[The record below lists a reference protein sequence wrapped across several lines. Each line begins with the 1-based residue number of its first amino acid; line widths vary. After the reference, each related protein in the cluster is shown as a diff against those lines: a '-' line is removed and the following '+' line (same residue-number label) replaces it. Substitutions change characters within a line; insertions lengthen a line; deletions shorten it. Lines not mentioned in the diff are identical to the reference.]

1 MNKLTSDMEQ
11 LWSSLGLSE
20 YGPSRSLQ
28 FIAADSGEGT
38 SLLAREFAVYAA
50 RRMAQPVWLVSL
62 EPGSNVHMDAVQA
75 QPWRFGPLGEMKQ
88 ASPDGSM
95 FFEVLPVE
103 RDHRGRLIADA
114 DYLVAYG
121 VCEQRLWLTHFRQDR
136 LSADQTVEICAN
148 AAYWNALKAYSGL
161 IIIDSP
167 ALDRSTDGLTIA
179 PFMDQSVI
187 VLAADGASVR
197 GPALL
202 KNAMMA
208 AGANCVGLV
217 FNRDPARRGGR
228 AKELKR
234 LR

>member
-1 MNKLTSDMEQ
+1 MIDLTSDMAQ
-11 LWSSLGLSE
+11 LWSALGLAQT
-20 YGPSRSLQ
+20 GPSRSVQ

-50 RRMAQPVWLVSL
+50 RRMVQPVWLVSL
-62 EPGSNVHMDAVQA
+62 EPGCDVHIDAVQA

-88 ASPDGSM
+88 ASPDRSM
-95 FFEVLPVE
+95 FFTVQPSA
-103 RDHRGRLIADA
+103 RDHNGRIVADA

-121 VCEQRLWLTHFRQDR
+121 LCDQRLWLTQFRPDMVG
-136 LSADQTVEICAN
+136 ADQAIEIAAG

-167 ALDRSTDGLTIA
+167 ALDRSIDGLTIA

-202 KNAMMA
+202 KNALMA

-217 FNRDPARRGGR
+217 FNRDPMRRGRR
-228 AKELKR
+228 AKVLQR

>member
-1 MNKLTSDMEQ
+1 MNTLNSDLEQ
-11 LWSSLGLSE
+11 LWFSLGMAE
-20 YGPSRSLQ
+20 YGPSASLQ

-38 SLLAREFAVYAA
+38 SLLAREFAAYAA
-50 RRMAQPVWLVSL
+50 RRMDRPVWLVSL
-62 EPGSNVHMDAVQA
+62 EPGSAVHIGAIQA

-88 ASPDGSM
+88 ASPDRSM
-95 FFEVLPVE
+95 FFEVWPE
-103 RDHRGRLIADA
+103 ARDHRGGRVVDA

-121 VCEQRLWLTHFRQDR
+121 VCEQRLWVTEFRTD
-136 LSADQTVEICAN
+136 LLDPDQVIQVTASP
-148 AAYWNALKAYSGL
+148 AYWNALKAYSGL
-161 IIIDSP
+161 IIVDCP
-167 ALDRSTDGLTIA
+167 ALDRSIDGLTTA

-202 KNAMMA
+202 KNALMA

-217 FNRDPARRGGR
+217 FNRDPARRGR
-228 AKELKR
+228 RPKILQR

>member
-1 MNKLTSDMEQ
+1 MNALNSDLEQ

-20 YGPSRSLQ
+20 YGPSQTLQ
-28 FIAADSGEGT
+28 FIAANSGEGT

-50 RRMAQPVWLVSL
+50 RRMDRPVWLVSL
-62 EPGSNVHMDAVQA
+62 EPDSDVHIEAVQA

-88 ASPDGSM
+88 ASPDRSM
-95 FFEVLPVE
+95 FFEIHPKA
-103 RDHRGRLIADA
+103 RDHRGRILADA

-121 VCEQRLWLTHFRQDR
+121 LCNQHLWLTQFRQD
-136 LSADQTVEICAN
+136 LLEPDQAFEVSASLD
-148 AAYWNALKAYSGL
+148 YWDALKAYSGL
-161 IIIDSP
+161 VIIDCP
-167 ALDRSTDGLTIA
+167 AQDRSIDGLTIA

-202 KNAMMA
+202 KNALAA
-208 AGANCVGLV
+208 AGGNCVGLV
-217 FNRDPARRGGR
+217 FNRDPARRGRR
-228 AKELKR
+228 AKVLQR